1 MTHAEQHRMILELI
15 DHQRSMG
22 RYELEDFE
30 MFVKRDKDD
39 EDLDLISQRRLTELY
54 EKFITQRK
62 RRP

>member
-1 MTHAEQHRMILELI
+1 MILELI